1 MKPDEHRHDVIEIN
15 KRRSH
20 RCSFKLEG
28 YILTK
33 RSRVHYTNKGNIMLS
48 IFDIFKVGVG
58 PSSSH
63 TNGPMIAG
71 FQFLSLI
78 EDISLVT
85 RIQIDLYGSL
95 ALTGKGHHTD
105 RAVLLG
111 LLGNQPDTINIT
123 QAKMDLHTIQQTATL
138 NLAGKKNI
146 PFSHQ
151 DDLLF
156 HPQSLPLHENGLTFS
171 VFDQQHRLVAFETY
185 YSIGG
190 GFIATAAQLEHGHAA
205 SPINVE
211 FPFTCAD
218 DLLNKAQRNGLSLA
232 GLVLR
237 NELALRD
244 GQEIDR
250 KSEQIWQV
258 MSSCMERGFETE
270 GILEGGL
277 NVTRRAPAL
286 LKKLEA
292 NASTEQ
298 DPLEVM
304 DWINLFAFAVSE
316 ENAAGGQVVTSP
328 TNGAAG
334 VIPAVLMYYHR
345 FIRPL
350 DLKQIKDFLA
360 VAGAIGMLYKMNAS
374 ISGAEVGCQ
383 GEIGVSSSMAAAG
396 LTSLRGGSNEQIC
409 MAAEIA
415 MEHSLGMTCDPI
427 GGLVQV
433 PCIERNAMGAV
444 KAINA
449 SRMALKRT
457 SKCLI
462 SLDKVIETMFQTGK
476 DMNKKYRETAL
487 GGLALIH
494 LAPPCE

>member
-1 MKPDEHRHDVIEIN
+1 
-15 KRRSH
+15 
-20 RCSFKLEG
+20 
-28 YILTK
+28 
-33 RSRVHYTNKGNIMLS
+33 MLS
-48 IFDIFKVGVG
+48 IFDIFKIGVG

-71 FQFLSLI
+71 YRFVQQLLPQL
-78 EDISLVT
+78 DKVA
-85 RIQIDLYGSL
+85 RIQVDLYGSL
-95 ALTGKGHHTD
+95 SLTGKGHHTD
-105 RAVLLG
+105 RATLLG
-111 LLGNQPDTINIT
+111 LMGNQPATINISEAN
-123 QAKMDLHTIQQTATL
+123 QVLREALQTGKLCL
-138 NLAGKKNI
+138 NGEHDI
-146 PFSHQ
+146 PFDESN
-151 DDLLF
+151 DLLF
-156 HPQSLPLHENGLTFS
+156 HQDNLPLHENGMILS
-171 VFDQQHRLVAFETY
+171 AFDAQGDQIDFETY
-185 YSIGG
+185 YSVGG
-190 GFIATAAQLEHGHAA
+190 GFVATAEQLQQGTSMA
-205 SPINVE
+205 NVAVTY
-211 FPFTCAD
+211 PFTSAD
-218 DLLNKAQRNGLSLA
+218 QMLRQAEKHGLSI
-232 GLVLR
+232 GGMILR
-237 NELALRD
+237 NELAFQD
-244 GQEIDR
+244 MAAIDV
-250 KSEQIWQV
+250 KADQIWQV
-258 MSSCMERGFETE
+258 MSQCMERGFATE

-277 NVTRRAPAL
+277 NVTRRAPSL

-292 NASTEQ
+292 NAAIEN
-298 DPLEVM
+298 DPMEVM

-345 FIRPL
+345 FIKAL
-350 DLKQIKDFLA
+350 DTKQLKDFLA
-360 VAGAIGMLYKMNAS
+360 VSGAIGILYKTNAS

-383 GEIGVSSSMAAAG
+383 GEVGVSSSMAAAG
-396 LTSLRGGSNEQIC
+396 LTALRGGSNEQIC

-462 SLDKVIETMFQTGK
+462 SLDKVIETMYQTGK
-476 DMNKKYRETAL
+476 DMNKKYRETSL

>member
-1 MKPDEHRHDVIEIN
+1 
-15 KRRSH
+15 
-20 RCSFKLEG
+20 
-28 YILTK
+28 
-33 RSRVHYTNKGNIMLS
+33 MLS
-48 IFDIFKVGVG
+48 IFDIFKIGVG

-71 FQFLSLI
+71 YRFVQQLLPQL
-78 EDISLVT
+78 DKVA
-85 RIQIDLYGSL
+85 RIQVDLYGSL
-95 ALTGKGHHTD
+95 SLTGKGHHTD
-105 RAVLLG
+105 RATLLG
-111 LLGNQPDTINIT
+111 LMGNQPATINISEAN
-123 QAKMDLHTIQQTATL
+123 QVLRGALQTGNLCL
-138 NLAGKKNI
+138 NGEHDI
-146 PFSHQ
+146 PFDESN
-151 DDLLF
+151 DLLF
-156 HPQSLPLHENGLTFS
+156 HQDNLPLHENGMILS
-171 VFDQQHRLVAFETY
+171 AFDAQGDQIDFETY
-185 YSIGG
+185 YSVGG
-190 GFIATAAQLEHGHAA
+190 GFVATAEQLQQGTSTA
-205 SPINVE
+205 NVAVTY
-211 FPFTCAD
+211 PFTSAD
-218 DLLNKAQRNGLSLA
+218 QMLRQAEKHGLSI
-232 GLVLR
+232 GGMILR
-237 NELALRD
+237 NELAFQD
-244 GQEIDR
+244 MATIDA
-250 KSEQIWQV
+250 KANQIWQV
-258 MSSCMERGFETE
+258 MSQCMERGFATE

-277 NVTRRAPAL
+277 NVTRRAPSL

-292 NASTEQ
+292 NAAIEN
-298 DPLEVM
+298 DPMEVM

-345 FIRPL
+345 FIKAL
-350 DLKQIKDFLA
+350 DTKQLKDFLA
-360 VAGAIGMLYKMNAS
+360 VSGAIGILYKTNAS

-383 GEIGVSSSMAAAG
+383 GEVGVSSSMAAAG
-396 LTSLRGGSNEQIC
+396 LTALRGGSNEQIC

-462 SLDKVIETMFQTGK
+462 SLDKVIETMYQTGK
-476 DMNKKYRETAL
+476 DMNKKYRETSL

>member
-1 MKPDEHRHDVIEIN
+1 
-15 KRRSH
+15 
-20 RCSFKLEG
+20 
-28 YILTK
+28 
-33 RSRVHYTNKGNIMLS
+33 MLS
-48 IFDIFKVGVG
+48 IFDIFKIGVG

-71 FQFLSLI
+71 HQFSQKIEPIVSNVLRIKVDLFGSLSL
-78 EDISLVT
+78 
-85 RIQIDLYGSL
+85 
-95 ALTGKGHHTD
+95 TGIGHRTD
-105 RAVLLG
+105 KAVLLG
-111 LLGNQPDTINIT
+111 LTGHEPANI
-123 QAKMDLHTIQQTATL
+123 DIL
-138 NLAGKKNI
+138 LANKQLTEYMEKSQLLLCGKHPIK
-146 PFSHQ
+146 FVKDS
-151 DDLLF
+151 DLLF
-156 HPQSLPLHENGLTFS
+156 HEHALPLHENGMSITA
-171 VFDQQHRLVAFETY
+171 FDAENNECAKETY

-190 GFIATAAQLEHGHAA
+190 GFIATEEQLKNPNQDEVCQI
-205 SPINVE
+205 PY
-211 FPFTCAD
+211 PFSSAEE
-218 DLLNKAQRNGLSLA
+218 LLLQAEKHGLSL
-232 GLVLR
+232 GRLIQQ
-237 NELALRD
+237 NELTFRSVTDLDNKAS
-244 GQEIDR
+244 
-250 KSEQIWQV
+250 KIWEV
-258 MSSCMERGFETE
+258 MSQCMEKGFETE
-270 GILEGGL
+270 GILDGGL

-292 NASTEQ
+292 NASLET
-298 DPLEVM
+298 DPMEVM

-334 VIPAVLMYYHR
+334 VIPAVLMYYHQ

-350 DLKQIKDFLA
+350 DNKIIRDFLA
-360 VAGAIGMLYKMNAS
+360 VSGAIGMLYKMNAS

-396 LTSLRGGSNEQIC
+396 ITALRGGSNEQIC
-409 MAAEIA
+409 IAAEIA

-433 PCIERNAMGAV
+433 PCIERNAMGAI

-462 SLDKVIETMFQTGK
+462 SLDKVIDTMYRTGK
-476 DMNKKYRETAL
+476 DMNRKYRETSL
-487 GGLALIH
+487 GGLAMIH